1 MSLSTLL
8 FQEAGSLPTK
18 IAQEGMGFNF
28 PPQAST
34 NAAKNDSL
42 YMFIT
47 NVGIFFTILI
57 FGVLFWLVWRFRA
70 SKHPKAER
78 TATHNTPLEL
88 VWSILPG
95 FVLAYMFWVGFK
107 DFLDFRTPP
116 TDSYEIQVTGQKW
129 KWSFRYPGG
138 YEWDEL
144 HVPVDRPVTLRIT
157 STDVLHSFYIPAFRT
172 KMDAV
177 PGRYTKLW
185 FEATKTGEFAA
196 LCTEYCGTQHSDML
210 ARVFVETEEEHDA
223 FLEKISKWFEGMD
236 PVDVGKRLHG
246 SAGCAQCHSLDGT
259 AGQGPSW
266 KGIWGKQEMTDKGAK
281 TVDENYVR
289 ESILEPGAAVVNGYQ
304 NIMPTYKGRF
314 REPEIEGIIAF
325 IKSLGD

>member
-1 MSLSTLL
+1 MSLTLL
-8 FQEAGSLPTK
+8 FQDTGTLPTK
-18 IAQEGMGFNF
+18 IAQEGMGFQF
-28 PPQAST
+28 PPPAST
-34 NAAKNDSL
+34 NAEKFDSL
-42 YMFIT
+42 YTFIT
-47 NVGIFFTILI
+47 NVGIFFTVLI
-57 FGVLFWLVWRFRA
+57 FGVLFWLVWRFRQ
-70 SKHPKAER
+70 SNHPKAER

-116 TDSYEIQVTGQKW
+116 SDAYEIQVTGQKW

-144 HVPVDRPVTLRIT
+144 HVPVDQPVTLRIT
-157 STDVLHSFYIPAFRT
+157 STDVLHSFFIPAFRS

-185 FEATKTGEFAA
+185 FTATRTGEFAA

-210 ARVFVETEEEHDA
+210 AKVFVETPEEHA
-223 FLEKISKWFEGMD
+223 KFIEKISRWWEGK
-236 PVDVGKRLHG
+236 PPIEVGSKLYTSR
-246 SAGCAQCHSLDGT
+246 GCAQCHSLDGT
-259 AGQGPSW
+259 VGQGPSW
-266 KGIWGKQEMTDKGAK
+266 KGIWGKTEQTNKGPRL
-281 TVDENYVR
+281 VDENYIR
-289 ESILEPGAAVVNGYQ
+289 ESIEDPNAAIVNGF
-304 NIMPTYKGRF
+304 NPIMPTYKGRF
-314 REPEIEGIIAF
+314 KDPELEGLFAF